1 MDTLGCLLGTD
12 VAWLTTLYF
21 NFSQGANRSKPFFT
35 FPAEWLI
42 CISFYKIAV
51 HVSVQIAAAT
61 QPSQAPLPVVDG
73 DSADEGDT
81 NVNAS
86 IEVVTIEEEEDYT
99 ER

>member
-1 MDTLGCLLGTD
+1 M
-12 VAWLTTLYF
+12 
-21 NFSQGANRSKPFFT
+21 
-35 FPAEWLI
+35 
-42 CISFYKIAV
+42 
-51 HVSVQIAAAT
+51 HVSVQVAAAT